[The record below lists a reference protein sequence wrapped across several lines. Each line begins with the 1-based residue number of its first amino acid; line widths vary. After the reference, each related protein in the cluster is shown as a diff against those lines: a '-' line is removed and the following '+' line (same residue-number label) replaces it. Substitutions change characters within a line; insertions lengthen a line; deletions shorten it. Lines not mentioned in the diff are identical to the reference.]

1 VDTATVEAT
10 EGGLMSE
17 SSTLRSVR
25 GLVPDGSPIIFLGEA
40 STPTERRLLERW
52 IDEHRPAAAATVE
65 LITIPHP
72 QHDAVLSV
80 GDLHVRL
87 SRDDDPVLAP
97 LRVAWLP
104 RERNGE
110 RVARLADL
118 LAWRDPRSP
127 RPRRQ
132 QQIVRRE
139 PDRALVLVGEPA
151 RKSELAERWKQV
163 SGKGPERGRDF
174 ALYIARQAVITLER
188 AEAHAIDERYKLPR
202 LVKDEILASA
212 RFQQGVARLASELGR
227 DEAAVTQEVEGYLD
241 EMVTG
246 RSRMLIDLIVRLGR
260 LFYRQG
266 YEGIECDPAQLE
278 RVRAAARRHG
288 VVVLPT
294 HRSNLDALVMPV
306 VLYES
311 HLPRTHTLAGINM
324 AFWPVGP
331 LSRRAG
337 VIFIR
342 RDTKDNPV
350 YRWTLRE
357 YVGFLVEKR
366 FGLQWYPEGT
376 RSRTGKLLPPKL
388 GLLVYVV
395 DAYLDGRVD
404 DVVLAPASIAY
415 DQLQEVSEFVHEAI
429 GGSKKPE
436 GIGWAVDYWRKL
448 RGRYGKIYVRFAEPM
463 SLRDTLGP
471 PQPMEGDRLQLHK
484 LAFEVMWRI
493 NQVTPITGTALLT
506 LVLLSTQG
514 RALTIDLIE
523 DFLAGFLGQAHR
535 RQLPMTSSAEALS
548 TKEGIRAS
556 LDALISNKVVTCF
569 DQGPDT
575 VYGIGSDQHLS
586 AAFYRNSIIHF
597 FVPGSIAEMALALT
611 AEDGVED
618 RLDRFWDEVLHLRD
632 LLKFDF
638 YFAEK
643 DEHQALTA
651 AGLAVHDVDWQ
662 DKVLKGPEHIRQ
674 LLESFHPLTAPTVLR
689 SFLEAYFVVAKALED
704 LGPSAE
710 LDERRFL
717 SSCLALGRQYL
728 LQGRV
733 RSPDAVSKPLFRNG
747 LELARNRQLVS
758 PAPDIT
764 DRRHAFTVEL
774 HDVLR
779 RVDAVEVIALQ
790 QFLAMRAARQ
800 A

>member
-1 VDTATVEAT
+1 LPIDSDWPVPA
-10 EGGLMSE
+10 GGP
-17 SSTLRSVR
+17 
-25 GLVPDGSPIIFLGEA
+25 LVFLGEA

-52 IDEHRPAAAATVE
+52 IEKARPAALAGTDIE

-72 QHDAVLSV
+72 KHDELFGV
-80 GDLHVRL
+80 GDLQARL
-87 SRDDDPVLAP
+87 SADDDPILAP

-118 LAWRDPRSP
+118 LAFRDPRSP

-132 QQIVRRE
+132 ERIVRRE
-139 PDRALVLVGEPA
+139 PDRSRVLVGEPG
-151 RKSELAERWKQV
+151 RKSDLAERWRRV
-163 SGKGPERGRDF
+163 SGRGQEDGRDF
-174 ALYIARQAVITLER
+174 ALFVARQAVITLER

-202 LVKDEILASA
+202 LVKDEIVASA
-212 RFQQGVARLASELGR
+212 RFRDGVARLAEELGR
-227 DEAAVTQEVEGYLD
+227 DEASVHREVEGYLD

-246 RSRMLIDLIVRLGR
+246 RSRMFIDLIVRLGR

-266 YEGIECDPAQLE
+266 YEGFECEPAQLE
-278 RVRAAARRHG
+278 RVRAAARQHG
-288 VVVLPT
+288 VIVLPT

-324 AFWPVGP
+324 AFWPIGP

-395 DAYLDGRVD
+395 DAYLEGRVH

-415 DQLQEVSEFVHEAI
+415 DQLQEVSDFVYEA
-429 GGSKKPE
+429 GGGTKKPE

-448 RGRYGKIYVRFAEPM
+448 RGRYGKIYVRFAEPL
-463 SLRDTLGP
+463 SLRDALGP
-471 PQPMEGDRLQLHK
+471 PKGPDEAGGGSRLQLQK

-514 RALTIDLIE
+514 RALTIDLIS
-523 DFLAGFLGQAHR
+523 DFLEGFLDQARR
-535 RQLPMTSSAEALS
+535 RQLPMTTSAEALS
-548 TKEGIRAS
+548 TDEGIRAS
-556 LDALISNKVVTCF
+556 LDALVRNKVVTCF

-575 VYGIGSDQHLS
+575 VFGIGPDQHLS

-597 FVPGSIAEMALALT
+597 FVPGSIAELALEWT
-611 AEDGVED
+611 AENVGED
-618 RLDRFWDEVLHLRD
+618 PVGRFWDEVLRLRD

-638 YFAEK
+638 FFAEK
-643 DEHQALTA
+643 DEYQALTA
-651 AGLAVHDVDWQ
+651 AGLSVHDVDWQ
-662 DKVLKGPEHIRQ
+662 ERVAKGPEHIRQ
-674 LLESFHPLTAPTVLR
+674 LLESFNPLTAHTVLR
-689 SFLEAYFVVAKALED
+689 SFLEAYFVVAEALED
-704 LGPSAE
+704 LGPNAE
-710 LDERRFL
+710 LDERKFL
-717 SSCLALGRQYL
+717 SNCLALGQQYL

-733 RSPDAVSKPLFRNG
+733 RSPDSVSKPLFRNG
-747 LELARNRQLVS
+747 LELARNRQLVT
-758 PAPDIT
+758 PGPDVS
-764 DRRHAFTVEL
+764 DRRHTFTVEL
-774 HDVLR
+774 RDVIR
-779 RVDAVEVIALQ
+779 RVDAIEVIALQ

>member
-1 VDTATVEAT
+1 
-10 EGGLMSE
+10 
-17 SSTLRSVR
+17 
-25 GLVPDGSPIIFLGEA
+25 VPDGSPIVFLGEA

-52 IDEHRPAAAATVE
+52 IEEHRPAAAAGVQ

-72 QHDAVLSV
+72 KNDEVLRV

-127 RPRRQ
+127 RARRQ
-132 QQIVRRE
+132 EQIVRRE

-151 RKSELAERWKQV
+151 RKSELADRWRQV
-163 SGKGPERGRDF
+163 SGRGPEKGRDF
-174 ALYIARQAVITLER
+174 ALYVARQAVITLER

-212 RFQQGVARLASELGR
+212 RFQQGVARLAKELGR
-227 DEAAVTQEVEGYLD
+227 DEASVTEEVDRYLD

-246 RSRMLIDLIVRLGR
+246 RSRMFIDLIVRLGR

-288 VVVLPT
+288 VIVLPT

-306 VLYES
+306 VLYDS

-324 AFWPVGP
+324 AFWPIGP

-342 RDTKDNPV
+342 RDTRENPV

-415 DQLQEVSEFVHEAI
+415 DQLQEVSEFVHEAV
-429 GGSKKPE
+429 GGTKKPE

-448 RGRYGKIYVRFAEPM
+448 RGRYGKIYVRFAEPL
-463 SLRDTLGP
+463 SLRDALGP
-471 PQPMEGDRLQLHK
+471 PQSVDGERGASRLQLQK

-514 RALTIDLIE
+514 RALTIDLIR
-523 DFLAGFLGQAHR
+523 DFLGGFLDQAHR
-535 RQLPMTSSAEALS
+535 RQLPMTTSAEALS
-548 TKEGIRAS
+548 TEEGIRAS
-556 LDALISNKVVTCF
+556 LDALVRNKVVTCF

-575 VYGIGSDQHLS
+575 VFGIGSDQHLS

-597 FVPGSIAEMALALT
+597 FVPGSIAELALART
-611 AEDGVED
+611 SEGGVED

-638 YFAEK
+638 FFAEK

-662 DKVLKGPEHIRQ
+662 DKVAKGPDHIRQ
-674 LLESFHPLTAPTVLR
+674 LLESFHPLTAHTVLR

-704 LGPSAE
+704 LGPEAE

-774 HDVLR
+774 RDVLR